1 MPKNILFTYFSVF
14 NPERGGIERISFT
27 LIKALKLKGYNVFA
41 IHGDKPTT
49 NELER
54 LATESFFLPV
64 SNRKRINCPENKSFY
79 NKVINDNNI
88 NIIINQEGNFSP
100 SYFFLDIESKQNIK
114 IFSVI
119 HSEPLF
125 NYKSLFTETFR
136 RRNINTPLKRW
147 IRHILLYPFRLQKEK
162 HRLIKRL
169 NYLNAKSDYIVLL
182 SDKFKK
188 GLKEFNPNMDAGKV
202 ISIPNANT
210 YTSKDLSEEY
220 KKQKEVLFVGRLS
233 SNDKRPDRL
242 IKIWSKLERQHNDWT
257 LRFVGDGNE
266 KENLI
271 KHATQAALKNVI
283 FEGYKN
289 PKPYYEKAEI
299 ICLTSNFEG
308 MPMVVLEA
316 KQHGVIPIMFESF
329 ASATDIITHNENG
342 LLIPPFDL
350 EKYTE
355 ALSRLMKNDSLRSK
369 MSKEALNHS
378 RAFDL
383 ENIVSIWI
391 SYIED

>member
-1 MPKNILFTYFSVF
+1 MSKNILFTYFSAF
-14 NPERGGIERISFT
+14 NPERGGIERISYT
-27 LIKALKLKGYNVFA
+27 LINALKEKGYNVYA
-41 IHGDKPTT
+41 IHGEKPTT
-49 NELER
+49 NEFDQ

-79 NKVINDNNI
+79 KKIINDKNI

-136 RRNINTPLKRW
+136 RRSINTPLKRW
-147 IRHILLYPFRLQKEK
+147 IRHIVLYPFRLKKEK

-169 NYLNAKSDYIVLL
+169 NFLNAKSDYIVLL
-182 SDKFKK
+182 SDKFKN
-188 GLKEFNPNMDAGKV
+188 GLSKFNPNIDAGKV

-233 SNDKRPDRL
+233 NNDKRPDRL
-242 IKIWSKLERQHNDWT
+242 IKIWSKLEQQHNDWT

-271 KHATQAALKNVI
+271 KQAARASLKNVI

-329 ASATDIITHNENG
+329 ASATDIITHNKNG
-342 LLIPPFDL
+342 LLIPPFNL

-355 ALSRLMKNDSLRSK
+355 ALSLLMKNDSLRSK
-369 MSKEALNHS
+369 MSKETLHHS

-383 ENIVSIWI
+383 ESIVNLWI